1 MNKVLLHCR
10 PGFEK
15 ECAAEIQE
23 LAGELNIFGFSR
35 LIKNSGFILFEGYG
49 SEDGATLMASLHFN
63 DLIFARS
70 WFVVTAELKGMDPAD
85 RISAIMAHADTLP
98 KAGKLWVES
107 GEGDEYRSL
116 LSFCRKFTVPLR
128 QALRNHGLL
137 TKTERDN
144 MARIHLFLTDSGN
157 GYLGYSRSDNG
168 SAHYMGIERLKF
180 PSDAPSRSTL
190 KLDEAFNL
198 FLSEEEQQQRAR
210 SGMKAV
216 DLGACPGGWT
226 YQLVR
231 RGMFVESI
239 DNGEMADSLMESGQ
253 VKHYAVDGF
262 KHQPIHTNNHWLVC
276 DMVEKPDRVASLMAR
291 WFING
296 WCHEAIFN
304 LKLPMKQRYPMVTE
318 CLNQLSEALRA
329 GGVRAQIK
337 AKHLYHDREEITVY
351 VHRITKQ
358 KFDY

>member
-23 LAGELNIFGFSR
+23 RAAELEIYGFARVLAQ
-35 LIKNSGFILFEGYG
+35 SGFVIFEGYG
-49 SEDGATLMASLHFN
+49 ADDGKQLMDNLAFSE
-63 DLIFARS
+63 LIFARS
-70 WFVVTAELKGMDPAD
+70 WFVVQAELTEMDPAD
-85 RISAIMAHADTLP
+85 RISAIMAHVDLLP

-107 GEGDEYRSL
+107 GEGDAYRAL

-128 QALRNHGLL
+128 QALRNHGVL
-137 TKTERDN
+137 TKTERER
-144 MARIHLFLTDSGN
+144 MPRLHLFLTDSGN

-190 KLDEAFNL
+190 KLDEAFNA
-198 FLSEEEQQQRAR
+198 FLSPEEQEERAH
-210 SGMKAV
+210 SGLKAV

-231 RGMFVESI
+231 RGMFVEAI
-239 DNGEMADSLMESGQ
+239 DNGEMATSLMETGQ
-253 VKHYAVDGF
+253 VTHYAVDGF

-276 DMVEKPDRVASLMAR
+276 DMVEKPDRVTSLMAR

-304 LKLPMKQRYPMVTE
+304 LKLPMKQRYPMVQE
-318 CLNQLSEALRA
+318 CLTQLSMALREA
-329 GGVRAQIK
+329 GIRHEIK

-351 VHRITKQ
+351 VHRRSK
-358 KFDY
+358 KAA

>member
-15 ECAAEIQE
+15 ECAAEIQDLAAE
-23 LAGELNIFGFSR
+23 LEVFGFPR
-35 LIKNSGFILFEGYG
+35 VINNSGFVIFEGYG
-49 SEDGATLMASLHFN
+49 PEDGRILMEQLSFN
-63 DLIFARS
+63 QLVFARS
-70 WFVVTAELKGMDPAD
+70 WFMVLAELKDMDTED
-85 RISAIMAHADTLP
+85 RISAVMEHSELLP
-98 KAGKLWVES
+98 KAGMLWVES

-128 QALRNHGLL
+128 QAMRSSGVL
-137 TKTERDN
+137 TKKEHDK
-144 MARIHLFLTDSGN
+144 MPRIHLFLTDSGN

-168 SAHYMGIERLKF
+168 SPFYMGIERLKF

-190 KLDEAFNL
+190 KLDEAFSV
-198 FLSEEEQQQRAR
+198 FLTKEEQEERAH

-231 RGMFVESI
+231 RGMFVEAI
-239 DNGEMADSLMESGQ
+239 DNGEMAPSLMETGQ
-253 VKHYAVDGF
+253 VKHYSVDGF
-262 KHQPIHTNNHWLVC
+262 KHEPIHTNNRWLIC

-296 WCHEAIFN
+296 WCHDAIFN
-304 LKLPMKQRYPMVTE
+304 LKLPMKQRYTMVSD
-318 CLNQLSEALRA
+318 CLNQLSSALRHA
-329 GGVRAQIK
+329 GVRHEIK

-351 VHRITKQ
+351 VHRRK
-358 KFDY
+358 